1 MAGTIGGSPSFLQWF
16 ESISGI
22 SQIGDIFSPQQIPS
36 ESPWISKSERKR
48 VEDIL
53 ALMPPP
59 PMINFATFHE
69 ISLHFP
75 EHFRIGHA
83 GSVGSELTSF
93 GLVESSMLLGAAGAW
108 AGAQV
113 MGGLLATEL
122 MHSEQQNPLQA
133 AIEQYMNNS
142 GLYPLDVRG
151 TLNAL
156 RSLPFTF
163 ALLHSVD
170 PDVVS
175 QGFRLAEQQIVL
187 SILDKWVE
195 AIAQQAETQRIEMK
209 QLDIQHQ
216 QILSQILRNYIENT
230 QEKQEAMAQPTV
242 SILISAMAFGPML
255 VPVVHTL
262 LPGLAGVA
270 GVTSAVIGS
279 VPPVLQAELTAI
291 VSGVIATVSAW
302 ATPIAMA
309 LTGKPGGGTAS
320 ELNFFSAKAYALT
333 LSSFVTGQEFD
344 NLLTNRLDQ
353 AVATGLIDQHQADR
367 LRISIKTALL
377 LTAMAVLYNAETG
390 GLSAQELRGIIE
402 GTVELEEGNFLKVL
416 AKLVNEQLDQLP
428 PEEREAFLNELLGP
442 YDKDVS
448 LSEFTDPIATFV
460 RLWDPTFL
468 EKMNLENLA

>member
-22 SQIGDIFSPQQIPS
+22 SQIGDIFAPQQTPS
-36 ESPWISKSERKR
+36 QSPWISKSERKR
-48 VEDIL
+48 IEDIL

-75 EHFRIGHA
+75 EHFRIGHT
-83 GSVGSELTSF
+83 GSVGSELGSF
-93 GLVESSMLLGAAGAW
+93 GLVESSILLGAAGAW

-122 MHSEQQNPLQA
+122 MQSEQQNPLQA
-133 AIEQYMNNS
+133 AIEHYTNNS
-142 GLYPLDVRG
+142 GLYPLDIRG
-151 TLNAL
+151 ALNAL

-170 PDVVS
+170 ADVVS
-175 QGFRLAEQQIVL
+175 KGFSLAEQQIVL

-195 AIAQQAETQRIEMK
+195 AVAQRAETQKVELK
-209 QLDIQHQ
+209 KLDLQHQ
-216 QILSQILRNYIENT
+216 QLLAQLLRNYIDKT
-230 QEKQEAMAQPTV
+230 QEKQEAMAQPTL
-242 SILISAMAFGPML
+242 SILFCAMAFGPML

-291 VSGVIATVSAW
+291 ASGVIPTVNAW

-309 LTGKPGGGTAS
+309 LTTKPGGGTTE
-320 ELNFFSAKAYALT
+320 ELGFFSAKAYALT
-333 LSSFVTGQEFD
+333 LASFVTGQEFD
-344 NLLTNRLDQ
+344 NLLTSRLDQ
-353 AVATGLIDQHQADR
+353 AVAAGLIDQAQADK
-367 LRISIKTALL
+367 LRITIKTALL
-377 LTAMAVLYNAETG
+377 LTAMATLYNAETG
-390 GLSAQELRGIIE
+390 GLTAQELRGIID
-402 GTVELEEGNFLKVL
+402 GTIELEEGNFLGVL
-416 AKLVNEQLDQLP
+416 AKLVNEQLNQLP
-428 PEEREAFLNELLGP
+428 PEEREALLNELLSP
-442 YDKDVS
+442 YDHDVS
-448 LSEFTDPIATFV
+448 LGEFTDPIATFV

-468 EKMNLENLA
+468 QKMNLENPS